1 MASFRRAQIFLADG
15 KMWGLLRRQGRVIPE
30 THVPLEPAHWF
41 RVQVVSI
48 IITPTMVSRIRV

>member
-30 THVPLEPAHWF
+30 THVPTPRACTL
-41 RVQVVSI
+41 VQGA
-48 IITPTMVSRIRV
+48 SRIYYYYTFDGV